1 MKGSDDMST
10 GKKVILVEYQDD
22 GVIKTALLENGICVF
37 SDGIICTNTRYL
49 PNVRKVTYCKPLY
62 WIDYEKI
69 HDIIDTMM
77 KEFDYSYEYVNGEC
91 EVFLRINVYRDSPRV
106 ECHTIPL
113 DKSKLTIEHMK
124 DISTYIKRFIR

>member
-1 MKGSDDMST
+1 MS
-10 GKKVILVEYQDD
+10 KILLVEYMERDM
-22 GVIKTALLENGICVF
+22 IKTALIDNIVFHLFRNGVLQSSNRTI
-37 SDGIICTNTRYL
+37 S
-49 PNVRKVTYCKPLY
+49 NVRKIVLCDVPY
-62 WIDYEKI
+62 DYDYKSI

-113 DKSKLTIEHMK
+113 DNSKLNIEHIK

>member
-1 MKGSDDMST
+1 MIMST
-10 GKKVILVEYQDD
+10 GNKIILVEYQEN
-22 GVIKTALLENGICVF
+22 GAIKTVLLKDGTCVF
-37 SDGIICTNTRYL
+37 SDGIIWTNSRRI
-49 PNVRKVTYCKPLY
+49 PNVRKFTYCKPLY
-62 WIDYEKI
+62 GIDYEKI
-69 HDIIDTMM
+69 HDIIDNMM

-113 DKSKLTIEHMK
+113 DNSKLTIEHMR